1 MAGPRLTAAKDD
13 LRTLLRP
20 WLTPRL
26 DHPGGFRFHDAPPKV
41 VRHALE
47 AVDLEWSTARFN
59 GQPPASWLV
68 STAERL
74 GGLLSGQVGDDVER
88 PPRLRVDAICVP
100 GERAPELAQAV
111 HIDWPQTVLD
121 SVALDVAEA
130 EGWDT
135 WDAEQP
141 IWTGNGRQLLE
152 ASPNAA
158 VVGLWWD

>member
-1 MAGPRLTAAKDD
+1 MAGPRETAADGD

-26 DHPGGFRFHDAPPKV
+26 DHPGGFRFHDAPPEV
-41 VRHALE
+41 VRRALG

-59 GQPPASWLV
+59 GQPPANWLV

-74 GGLLSGQVGDDVER
+74 GGLLSGQVGDDVEL
-88 PPRLRVDAICVP
+88 PTRLRVDAICVP
-100 GERAPELAQAV
+100 GERARELADAV
-111 HIDWPQTVLD
+111 HADWPQTVLD
-121 SVALDVAEA
+121 SVALDLALA
-130 EGWDT
+130 EGWHA

-141 IWTGNGRQLLE
+141 IWTGSGRQLLE
-152 ASPNAA
+152 TSPDAA

>member
-1 MAGPRLTAAKDD
+1 M
-13 LRTLLRP
+13 
-20 WLTPRL
+20 
-26 DHPGGFRFHDAPPKV
+26 
-41 VRHALE
+41 
-47 AVDLEWSTARFN
+47 
-59 GQPPASWLV
+59 

-100 GERAPELAQAV
+100 GELADELAQAV

-121 SVALDVAEA
+121 SVALDLAEA